1 MSENKKEIFTDEQR
15 RELDRVL
22 LLIKERDERIL
33 DILEDI
39 QTQQRK
45 GAYNDTIDK
54 KIDRLRD
61 NIKKN

>member
-1 MSENKKEIFTDEQR
+1 MSENKEIFTDEQR
-15 RELDRVL
+15 RELDRVFGL
-22 LLIKERDERIL
+22 VKERDEKFL

-45 GAYNDTIDK
+45 GVYNDTIDK

-61 NIKKN
+61 IITKS